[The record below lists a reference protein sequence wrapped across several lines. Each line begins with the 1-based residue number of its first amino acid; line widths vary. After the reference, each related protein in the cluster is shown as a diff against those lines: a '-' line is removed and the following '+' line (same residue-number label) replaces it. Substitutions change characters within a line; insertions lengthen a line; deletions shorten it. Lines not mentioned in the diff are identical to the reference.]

1 MDKLQVTVFICSDV
15 EPFICEVNGKCT
27 IAALE
32 EIEKDINEYHDDMG
46 EAGNYT
52 FECTWFPGQYD
63 ELGRCEQAP
72 GWELGKIKFEA
83 LESDHG

>member
-1 MDKLQVTVFICSDV
+1 MDKLQVTFFICADV
-15 EPFICEVNGKCT
+15 EPFICAVNGKCT

-32 EIEKDINEYHDDMG
+32 EIEKDINECHDDMN

-52 FECTWFPGQYD
+52 FECAWFAGQYD

-72 GWELGKIKFEA
+72 GWELNMIKFEPM
-83 LESDHG
+83 ECDHG